1 MTDIHLSIVIPTYNE
16 SHGIK
21 QTLDAIYEYLG
32 DQNYSYEVI
41 LCDDGSYDLTIRIAK
56 EFFGGKSNFQILSL
70 SHKGK
75 GSAVKTG
82 MVTARG
88 QYRFMCD
95 ADLAMPLDQ
104 IERFLKE
111 ITNGCDIA
119 IGSRELS
126 DSKRFGEP
134 MLRYFAGRVFNLF
147 VKFVAIRKYQDTQC
161 GFKCFSS
168 EAADKIFPLVRT
180 NGWAFDVE
188 VLLLADRYG
197 FSVSQVPIDWR
208 HGKKSKVDLR
218 SAALQMIRDIF
229 LTRVRLLMSRRK

>member
-1 MTDIHLSIVIPTYNE
+1 MTDIHLSVVIPTYNE
-16 SHGIK
+16 SYRIK
-21 QTLDAIYEYLG
+21 QSLNAIYEYLG
-32 DQNYSYEVI
+32 NQNYSYEVV
-41 LCDDGSYDLTIRIAK
+41 LCDDGSDDLTNEIAK
-56 EFFGGKSNFQILSL
+56 ESFGKKSNFQILSL

-82 MVTARG
+82 MVAAQSR
-88 QYRFMCD
+88 YRFMCD
-95 ADLAMPLDQ
+95 ADLAMPFDQ

-111 ITNGCDIA
+111 MTNGFDIA
-119 IGSRELS
+119 IGSRELTE
-126 DSKRFGEP
+126 SKRFGEP
-134 MLRYFAGRVFNLF
+134 ILRYLAGRVFNF
-147 VKFVAIRKYQDTQC
+147 FIKFVAIRKYQDTQC

-168 EAADKIFPLVRT
+168 EAADKIFPLVKT

-188 VLLLADRYG
+188 VLLLADKYG

-208 HGKKSKVDLR
+208 HGEDSKVDLW